1 MPIVK
6 TSLRKHR
13 LLNVFGALGMLL
25 SPAAV
30 QAAGDDSCSQMQVYL
45 AIAPNHREDVMAY
58 IAPRLQK
65 DLGVTLVAEA
75 IGSAAMVDRV
85 TAQASAPRISIVQWD
100 VPIGITACDQGLC
113 DPIDL
118 SKAPNAQHLTDWA
131 YSRDKAGNTTV
142 LTAGAV
148 GVGFLYNADEF
159 AKHKIE
165 PPKSWKDLA
174 DAAYAG
180 RLGVTA
186 PQSTMGTAALVELA
200 KLAGGNESNVDAG
213 FAATKQILARQNTVF
228 TWSSEMS
235 NLFQLGDLWIA
246 VNSSNI
252 APSLRAKGLP
262 IHFIWPT
269 EGAPA
274 VNSGLSLVKN
284 GPCRQAA
291 YEYIDLYFSAE
302 FQAMRMRNG
311 GGISGNPDAWKLMT
325 PEQMAGL
332 DLQPDSMGKLVN
344 LDWRKIN
351 ENRPAWIEKWQREI
365 H

>member
-13 LLNVFGALGMLL
+13 LLNVFCALGMLL

-85 TAQASAPRISIVQWD
+85 TAQASAPRVSIVQWD

-186 PQSTMGTAALVELA
+186 PQSTMGTAMSPTSTPVSPPPSRSWRGRTPSSPGRR
-200 KLAGGNESNVDAG
+200 KCRTCSN
-213 FAATKQILARQNTVF
+213 
-228 TWSSEMS
+228 
-235 NLFQLGDLWIA
+235 
-246 VNSSNI
+246 
-252 APSLRAKGLP
+252 
-262 IHFIWPT
+262 
-269 EGAPA
+269 
-274 VNSGLSLVKN
+274 
-284 GPCRQAA
+284 
-291 YEYIDLYFSAE
+291 SA
-302 FQAMRMRNG
+302 
-311 GGISGNPDAWKLMT
+311 ISG
-325 PEQMAGL
+325 
-332 DLQPDSMGKLVN
+332 S
-344 LDWRKIN
+344 R
-351 ENRPAWIEKWQREI
+351 
-365 H
+365 